1 MKFCVVLQNTE
12 IVDVMT
18 YIFKMALTIEK
29 CTQVIKLYYENHSP
43 VTFIRS
49 MPNNIMRIRNL
60 DICKYTY

>member
-18 YIFKMALTIEK
+18 YIFKMALAIEK
-29 CTQVIKLYYENHSP
+29 CTQVIKLYFENHSP

-49 MPNNIMRIRNL
+49 MHTNIMRIRNL